1 MGGVLF
7 SCWNGKVVDNREK
20 KPEEFEPPVDI
31 SLPADFFQGKDV
43 KAFMGWGGFVVKDAG
58 VSVVDLCVAFL
69 EKVQEESCGQCIPC
83 RIGTKVMLEI
93 MRDIADGKGKKG
105 DLETLKSLGET
116 IRKSSKCTIGQTSP
130 APVIDAIT
138 HFKEDFEKAL
148 EGKKKPEGEGEKPR
162 FVSKVTAPCMNACP
176 SHLNVPR
183 YVELI
188 KDGRFLDSL
197 EVIRENTCLPG
208 VLGRVCV
215 RPCESNCRRANVDES
230 ISIKYLKRFAAD
242 FELEK
247 HHDPK
252 LPLPTEKKGKK
263 VGIIG
268 AGPSGVTCAYYL
280 AEKGYQVTIFERFG
294 EPGGMSAMGI
304 PDYRLPRPILRREV
318 EIIQSMGV
326 EIRYNTMVGRDITMK
341 QLRDEFDAIFI
352 AVGAQG
358 SSSMRVKG
366 EDAGYKGFIP
376 GVKYLL
382 DINQGRDPYP
392 EGKKVV
398 VVGGGNVAID
408 CVRCSFRIGKEDVN
422 LVYRRTKK
430 EMPAD
435 DVEIKDAEEEQ
446 VNFHFLCNPTRII
459 AENGKVVGVELI
471 RMELGEPDE
480 SGRRRPIPIEGS
492 EFVIDTDIIVPAIGQ
507 TIDLSFID
515 ADTQLEVTRKNTI
528 IVNPETMMTSVEGIF
543 SAGDCV
549 TGPGALVE
557 AAGGGRTA
565 AFRIHQYLSGEEVKR
580 TDEELMED
588 FFSAIG
594 VYDPKEDI
602 GIIDG
607 RERKHLKMLPPETRK
622 YTFDEVEAGFPI
634 NEAIEEAD
642 RCLRCY
648 RIGLVAI

>member
-20 KPEEFEPPVDI
+20 KPEEFETPVDI

-43 KAFMGWGGFVVKDAG
+43 KAFMGWGGFVIKDRK
-58 VSVVDLCVAFL
+58 VPIVDLCVAFL

-83 RIGTKVMLEI
+83 RVGTRVMLEI
-93 MRDIADGKGKKG
+93 MQDIAEGRGKKE
-105 DLETLKSLGET
+105 DLDTLKTLGET

-130 APVIDAIT
+130 TPIIDALT
-138 HFKEDFEKAL
+138 YYREEFEKAID
-148 EGKKKPEGEGEKPR
+148 GKKKQATKGKKPR
-162 FVSKVTAPCMNACP
+162 YISKVTAPCMNACP

-197 EVIRENTCLPG
+197 QIIRENTCLPG

-215 RPCESNCRRANVDES
+215 RPCESNCRRANVDEA
-230 ISIKYLKRFAAD
+230 ISIKHLKRFVAD

-247 HHDPK
+247 HQTPK
-252 LPLPTEKKGKK
+252 LQLPTHKKDKK

-280 AEKGYQVTIFERFG
+280 AEKGYQVTIFERFD
-294 EPGGMSAMGI
+294 EPGGMSALGI
-304 PDYRLPRPILRREV
+304 PDYRLPRPILRREIG
-318 EIIQSMGV
+318 IIKSMGV
-326 EIRYNTMVGRDITMK
+326 EIRYNTKVGQDITMK
-341 QLRDEFDAIFI
+341 EIRDEFDAVFV

-358 SSSMRVKG
+358 SASMRVKG
-366 EDAGYKGFIP
+366 EDAGYSGFIP

-392 EGKKVV
+392 EGNKVV

-408 CVRCSFRIGKEDVN
+408 CVRCSLRTGKSDVN
-422 LVYRRTKK
+422 LVYRRTRK

-435 DVEIKDAEEEQ
+435 DLEIRDAEEEK
-446 VNFHFLCNPTRII
+446 VKFHFLCNPTKII
-459 AENGKVVGVELI
+459 AEDGKVVGVELI

-480 SGRRRPIPIEGS
+480 SGRRRPIPVEGS
-492 EFVIDTDIIVPAIGQ
+492 EFVIDTDILVPAIGQ
-507 TIDLSFID
+507 AIDLSFID
-515 ADTQLEVTRKNTI
+515 ADTQLDVTRKNSI
-528 IVNPETMMTSVEGIF
+528 IIDPETMMTSVEGIF

-557 AAGGGRTA
+557 AAGGGRRA
-565 AFRIHQYLSGEEVKR
+565 AFRIHQYLSGETVKR

-607 RERKHLKMLPPETRK
+607 RQRKDLKMMSPEKRK
-622 YTFDEVEAGFPI
+622 YTFDEVESGFPV

-648 RIGLVAI
+648 RIGLIAL

>member
-20 KPEEFEPPVDI
+20 KPEEFEPPVEI
-31 SLPADFFQGKDV
+31 SLPADFFHGKDV
-43 KAFMGWGGFVVKDAG
+43 KAFMGWGGFVIKDPD
-58 VSVVDLCVAFL
+58 VSIVDLCVAFL

-83 RIGTKVMLEI
+83 RVGTKVMLEM
-93 MRDIADGKGKKG
+93 MREISEGKGKKE

-116 IRKSSKCTIGQTSP
+116 IRRSSKCTIGQTSP
-130 APVIDAIT
+130 TPIIDALT
-138 HFKEDFEKAL
+138 YYREAFEKAI
-148 EGKKKPEGEGEKPR
+148 EGKKKQVAGGETPR
-162 FVSKVTAPCMNACP
+162 FVAKVTAPCMNACP

-215 RPCESNCRRANVDES
+215 RPCESNCRRANVDEA
-230 ISIKYLKRFAAD
+230 ISIKHLKRFVAD
-242 FELEK
+242 YEREK
-247 HHDPK
+247 HHSPK
-252 LPLPTEKKGKK
+252 LPKIAAKRDKK
-263 VGIIG
+263 VGIVG
-268 AGPSGVTCAYYL
+268 AGPAGLTCAYYL
-280 AEKGYQVTIFERFG
+280 AEKGYQVTVFERFG

-341 QLRDEFDAIFI
+341 EIRDEFDAIFI

-358 SSSMRVKG
+358 STSMRVKG

-376 GVKYLL
+376 GVKYLME
-382 DINQGRDPYP
+382 INQGRDPYP
-392 EGKKVV
+392 EGEKVV

-422 LVYRRTKK
+422 LVYRRTRK

-435 DVEIKDAEEEQ
+435 DVEIKDAEEEE
-446 VNFHFLCNPTRII
+446 VKFHFLCNPTRII
-459 AENGKVVGVELI
+459 AEDGKVVGVELI
-471 RMELGEPDE
+471 KMELGEPDE
-480 SGRRRPIPIEGS
+480 SGRRRPIPVEGS
-492 EFVIDTDIIVPAIGQ
+492 EFIIDTDILVPAIGQ
-507 TIDLSFID
+507 AIDLSFID
-515 ADTQLEVTRKNTI
+515 ADTQLDVTRKNTI
-528 IVNPETMMTSVEGIF
+528 IVDPETMMTSVEGVF

-557 AAGGGRTA
+557 AAGGGRTV
-565 AFRIHQYLSGEEVKR
+565 AFRIHQYLSGEPVKR
-580 TDEELMED
+580 TDDELMED
-588 FFSAIG
+588 FFSAVG

-607 RERKHLKMLPPETRK
+607 RQRRDLKIMPPEKRK
-622 YTFDEVEAGFPI
+622 YIFDEVESGYPI

-648 RIGLVAI
+648 RIGLVAL

>member
-7 SCWNGKVVDNREK
+7 SCWKGKVTDNRGK
-20 KPEEFEPPVDI
+20 KPEEFEPPVEI

-43 KAFMGWGGFVVKDAG
+43 KAFMGWGGFVIKDPG
-58 VSVVDLCVAFL
+58 VSIIDLCVAYL

-83 RIGTKVMLEI
+83 RVGTKVMLEI
-93 MRDIADGKGKKG
+93 MREIAEGKGKKG
-105 DLETLKSLGET
+105 DLEVLKSLGET
-116 IRKSSKCTIGQTSP
+116 IRESSKCTIGQTSP
-130 APVIDAIT
+130 TPIIEAIAYYKDEFDT
-138 HFKEDFEKAL
+138 AI
-148 EGKKKPEGEGEKPR
+148 EGKKRQPAKGEKYR
-162 FVSKVTAPCMNACP
+162 YLSKVTAPCMNACP

-183 YVELI
+183 YVEHI

-197 EVIRENTCLPG
+197 QVIRENTCLPG

-215 RPCESNCRRANVDES
+215 RPCESNCRRANVDEA

-247 HHDPK
+247 HHTPR
-252 LPLPTEKKGKK
+252 LPEITQKRDKK

-268 AGPSGVTCAYYL
+268 AGPAGGTCAYYL
-280 AEKGYQVTIFERFG
+280 AEKGYEVTILERFG

-304 PDYRLPRPILRREV
+304 PDYRLPRHILRREV

-326 EIRYNTMVGRDITMK
+326 KIRYNTMVGRDITMK
-341 QLRDEFDAIFI
+341 KIREEFDAIFI

-358 SSSMRVKG
+358 STSMRVEG
-366 EDAGYKGFIP
+366 EDAGYRGFVP

-408 CVRCSFRIGKEDVN
+408 CVRCSFRAGKEDVN
-422 LVYRRTKK
+422 LVYRRSRK

-435 DVEIKDAEEEQ
+435 DVEIKDAEEEG
-446 VNFHFLCNPTRII
+446 VNFNFLCNPTRII

-480 SGRRRPIPIEGS
+480 SGRRRPVPVKGS
-492 EFVIDTDIIVPAIGQ
+492 EFVIDTDILVPAIGQ
-507 TIDLSFID
+507 AIDLSFID
-515 ADTQLEVTRKNTI
+515 ADTKLDVTRKNSI
-528 IVNPETMMTSVEGIF
+528 IIDPETMMTSVEGIF
-543 SAGDCV
+543 AAGDCV

-565 AFRIHQYLSGEEVKR
+565 SFRIHQYLSGEPVKR

-588 FFSAIG
+588 FFSAVG
-594 VYDPKEDI
+594 VYDPNEDI

-607 RERKHLKMLPPETRK
+607 RQRKHLKMLPPEKRK
-622 YTFDEVEAGFPI
+622 YTFDEVESGFPV

-648 RIGLVAI
+648 RIGLVAL